1 MVSLCAVQTE
11 HIWDS
16 PRIHTQAELEGMLE
30 IPKQES
36 TLLIKL
42 RALLVAA
49 VITQSRDYHA
59 GRAMKPRNVGYVVET
74 DPPCVT
80 VFKLDDYVG
89 SCQKTPPCSEIIT
102 A

>member
-1 MVSLCAVQTE
+1 M
-11 HIWDS
+11 
-16 PRIHTQAELEGMLE
+16 QAELEGMLE

-59 GRAMKPRNVGYVVET
+59 ARAMKPRNVGCVIET

-80 VFKLDDYVG
+80 AFKLDDYIG
-89 SCQKTPPCSEIIT
+89 PCQKNPLCPEII
-102 A
+102 AA